1 MTRARCETCH
11 RPMASTADWERTYGA
26 HSGGER
32 ALCWSGDALC
42 KSPPRV
48 LVREWWEIWWIKDGE
63 SMNVQSLSGRELRFA
78 LLADAREYV
87 ALRANQYY
95 RIKRVRRY
103 RVAR

>member
-1 MTRARCETCH
+1 MGGYTHVFPLGGNVCSICRLTREQI
-11 RPMASTADWERTYGA
+11 
-26 HSGGER
+26 R
-32 ALCWSGDALC
+32 AEDAPNPA
-42 KSPPRV
+42 KREPRK

-63 SMNVQSLSGRELRFA
+63 SIHVCGISGRELRFA

-87 ALRANQYY
+87 AMRANQYY

>member
-11 RPMASTADWERTYGA
+11 RPMASTADWERTYVA
-26 HSGGER
+26 HSGGES

-48 LVREWWEIWWIKDGE
+48 LVREWWELWR
-63 SMNVQSLSGRELRFA
+63 GR
-78 LLADAREYV
+78 YCV
-87 ALRANQYY
+87 ALGYDDADLRRYRAQ
-95 RIKRVRRY
+95 RVLDPALRLKRVRRY

>member
-1 MTRARCETCH
+1 MTRPRCETCRKPKAARGDWMRQRE
-11 RPMASTADWERTYGA
+11 RPGD
-26 HSGGER
+26 R
-32 ALCWSGDALC
+32 ALCWKEPRCNDA
-42 KSPPRV
+42 PPRV
-48 LVREWWEIWWIKDGE
+48 LVREWWELWWIKGDEREPLVG
-63 SMNVQSLSGRELRFA
+63 VGGRELRFA